1 MHQLRRDDAE
11 LGGGGGY
18 QGYYYQPEP
27 YVPAPPPPQ
36 PQQHCCGEGCGYD
49 VERAALS
56 KKNKQQQADASS
68 SSWDDTM
75 GAAIGFLVCLAFLLL
90 LMFIL
95 SYPVSSAYQYDPAT
109 ERHNVYF
116 RPNPNVYPYVP

>member
-68 SSWDDTM
+68 SWDDTM